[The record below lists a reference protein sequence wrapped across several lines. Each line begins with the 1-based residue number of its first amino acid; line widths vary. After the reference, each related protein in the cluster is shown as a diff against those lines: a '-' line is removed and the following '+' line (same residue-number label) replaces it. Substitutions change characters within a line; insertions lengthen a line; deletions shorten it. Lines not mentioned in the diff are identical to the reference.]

1 MAIPLM
7 QRLRPNSCAIRLKR
21 CAKINQKNPL
31 FAGTLS
37 FANAMLGQKDSALK
51 GAERAVML
59 SPSNKDRLGGP
70 GFEEI
75 QALIQTMVGEN
86 NRAIP
91 TLTLLLQTPY
101 LSLLYGQIPIT
112 PALLRLDPIWDPL
125 RTGPAFQKLCEEKQ
139 P

>member
-1 MAIPLM
+1 MCDPLEP
-7 QRLRPNSCAIRLKR
+7 LGK
-21 CAKINQKNPL
+21 NQTENPV
-31 FAGTLS
+31 FAGVLS
-37 FANAMLGQKDSALK
+37 FANAVLGQKDSALK

-59 SPSNKDRLGGP
+59 SPSNKDRLNAP

-91 TLTLLLQTPY
+91 TLTRLLQTPY
-101 LSLLYGQIPIT
+101 LSLLYLQIPIT
-112 PALLRLDPIWDPL
+112 PALLRLDPVWDPL
-125 RTGPAFQKLCEEKQ
+125 RSDPAFQKLCEEKQ